1 MISWETTK
9 YSKWY
14 KSHRR
19 FSFTAKFCIELY
31 EEKNSIPDSIFKPF
45 IKNLYCHSKSEEKM
59 FQDTLFRDKLLED
72 HSTIIPSKEYS
83 NEEKYTF
90 CKSLLL
96 HLKEEEDVL
105 SLSLKN

>member
-31 EEKNSIPDSIFKPF
+31 EEKNAIPDSIFKPF

-59 FQDTLFRDKLLED
+59 FQDTSFRDKLLEE
-72 HSTIIPSKEYS
+72 HSTIIPSKQYS

-96 HLKEEEDVL
+96 HLKEEENIL
-105 SLSLKN
+105 SLSLEN